1 MNYLFI
7 FGCAGSLL
15 LLGFFSSCSE
25 GKLLCSCGA
34 HTFRCSGFFYR
45 RAWALGYAGV
55 SSCGSWALEHRLS
68 SCGHGLSCSAAYG
81 IFPDQGSNLFLLHW
95 QVDSS
100 PQSHQGSACKYFF
113 ISPRVMQKMTD
124 CTRASPVSVNV
135 SSCLCQPPWGGH
147 CDHAGDT
154 EKRLPTELSRI
165 APEIS

>member
-1 MNYLFI
+1 M
-7 FGCAGSLL
+7 
-15 LLGFFSSCSE
+15 
-25 GKLLCSCGA
+25 LCG
-34 HTFRCSGFFYR
+34 
-45 RAWALGYAGV
+45 L
-55 SSCGSWALEHRLS
+55 LS
-68 SCGHGLSCSAAYG
+68 SCHAQASHCGALSRWGAQASIVVGSVGVAPRLQSTDSIGAVHGLSCSAAYG

-95 QVDSS
+95 QVESS